1 MTLTNSAE
9 WIFAGVDGRY
19 SVTLISAAKSEM
31 PSGDVLLCG
40 PFYDLPTFV
49 AGRMTSGAIK
59 TDLLRSASAGAA
71 FPQLP
76 DAKSAEVFAQ
86 LRLSPRLDAASHG
99 FEFRPVAEFH
109 ATNDRSIFDAGEEAP
124 GRWPVVGGSG
134 FNLWEPETGEY
145 YAWADP
151 KVVTAVL
158 QEKRQKQIR
167 LKKSA
172 FFGMD
177 PSWASDPA
185 TLPCRGP
192 RIAFRDVTNATNTR
206 TCIAALVPGERVLT
220 NKAPYLLRLAGAAA
234 DEAFLLGVLSSIPL
248 DWYARRYVELGMNFH
263 IFNGLPVPSAD
274 PGDPLR
280 VRLIELAGRLA
291 ARDVRFSGWASEVG
305 VPVASISSPQAQA
318 EAEAEIDAV
327 VAALYGLQR
336 DQLEHIFSTFHRGW
350 DFAPRLATVL
360 GYFDAI

>member
-1 MTLTNSAE
+1 M
-9 WIFAGVDGRY
+9 
-19 SVTLISAAKSEM
+19 
-31 PSGDVLLCG
+31 
-40 PFYDLPTFV
+40 
-49 AGRMTSGAIK
+49 
-59 TDLLRSASAGAA
+59 
-71 FPQLP
+71 
-76 DAKSAEVFAQ
+76 
-86 LRLSPRLDAASHG
+86 
-99 FEFRPVAEFH
+99 
-109 ATNDRSIFDAGEEAP
+109 
-124 GRWPVVGGSG
+124 
-134 FNLWEPETGEY
+134 
-145 YAWADP
+145 
-151 KVVTAVL
+151 
-158 QEKRQKQIR
+158 
-167 LKKSA
+167 
-172 FFGMD
+172 
-177 PSWASDPA
+177 
-185 TLPCRGP
+185 
-192 RIAFRDVTNATNTR
+192 
-206 TCIAALVPGERVLT
+206 
-220 NKAPYLLRLAGAAA
+220 
-234 DEAFLLGVLSSIPL
+234 LSSIPL